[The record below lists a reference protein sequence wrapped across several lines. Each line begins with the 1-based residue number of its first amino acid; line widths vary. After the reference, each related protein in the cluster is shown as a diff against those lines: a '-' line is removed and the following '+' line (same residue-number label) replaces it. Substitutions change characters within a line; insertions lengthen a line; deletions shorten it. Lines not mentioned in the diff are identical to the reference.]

1 MPGILL
7 YTLTTCPT
15 CIRLK
20 EAWAAEGIKYEE
32 RPVDKNQKWL
42 NEALKLSD
50 TVPIILRDGKVE
62 IGFQGE
68 LG

>member
-1 MPGILL
+1 MPGIVL

-20 EAWAAEGIKYEE
+20 EAWSAEGVKYEE